1 MKMEAI
7 RLTRLPKI
15 SAISYSSMKY
25 PEMQHLKAI
34 DKK

>member
-1 MKMEAI
+1 MEAI

-25 PEMQHLKAI
+25 PEMHLKAI